1 MDEFLAAIEAGNA
14 STVRAFLER
23 DSSLANAV
31 KIMTSRPKANQEEED
46 ARCGSGL
53 PRKPRS
59 PAKPRPLFTN
69 TALQTAVRRKHFDV
83 VRLLLEFGAD
93 VNATDERQPSALLVA
108 MHSHD
113 LNLDLVRVLVE
124 AGADV
129 NARDKSNNTP
139 LNSAFRWH
147 QDAQSVVELL
157 LAHGADVNARTE
169 QRRTPLDRAVL
180 YLASPAIDHVRLIG
194 TLLRFGANPNPP
206 RPDEEDPGPPLCMVV
221 RSGNIRVARI
231 LIEAGADVNAADRW
245 GTPLTCAAEKGF
257 DQIVELLLDAGAD
270 PSVRD
275 PQGRTPIKLVEPLE
289 EMADHF
295 ERLLEQR

>member
-1 MDEFLAAIEAGNA
+1 MDEFFAAIDDGNTSA
-14 STVRAFLER
+14 VRAFLER

-31 KIMTSRPKANQEEED
+31 KIMTSRPKPHLEEED
-46 ARCGSGL
+46 ARCESGF
-53 PRKPRS
+53 PREP
-59 PAKPRPLFTN
+59 PLLAKPRPPFTN
-69 TALQTAVRRKHFDV
+69 TALQTAVRSRHLDI

-93 VNATDERQPSALLVA
+93 VNATAEYRSPALLVA
-108 MHSHD
+108 MQSHEV
-113 LNLDLVRVLVE
+113 NLDLVRVLVE

-129 NARDKSNNTP
+129 NARDKSYNTP
-139 LNSAFRWH
+139 LNSAFRWN
-147 QDAQSVVELL
+147 QDVLSVVELL

-180 YLASPAIDHVRLIG
+180 YLASPAIDHVRLIE

-206 RPDEEDPGPPLCMVV
+206 RRDEEDPGPPLCTVV
-221 RSGNIRVARI
+221 RSGNIRIVRM

-245 GTPLTCAAEKGF
+245 RTPLTCAAEKGF

-275 PQGRTPIKLVEPLE
+275 PKGCTPIELVVPLE
-289 EMADHF
+289 EMTNHF
-295 ERLLEQR
+295 ERLLEQG